1 MVRFA
6 VIAYLS
12 LATVLGPSLCCC
24 NARLIFAIVGT
35 SHCCNRPSTAPAAP
49 AHHCHHEHCHGHKQV
64 ARHVEAPVEPSEQAP
79 CNHDSENCP
88 CGNRHAKLIAIVA
101 GVGLN
106 MQALELQAPSF
117 SHSVIDL
124 PVLPDFDVKESATTA
139 HVRPADLFGTEML
152 RAYQTFRC

>member
-1 MVRFA
+1 
-6 VIAYLS
+6 
-12 LATVLGPSLCCC
+12 
-24 NARLIFAIVGT
+24 
-35 SHCCNRPSTAPAAP
+35 
-49 AHHCHHEHCHGHKQV
+49 
-64 ARHVEAPVEPSEQAP
+64 
-79 CNHDSENCP
+79 
-88 CGNRHAKLIAIVA
+88 LIAIVA

-124 PVLPDFDVKESATTA
+124 PVLPDFDVKELATTA